1 MKIFTNILKYCAITI
16 SIVFVVLFAVSS
28 FYSFLTHNSEKP
40 KIKTSV
46 KEEEFFSKL
55 KEDCLCEV
63 KFLHDHRVSKN
74 STSQIEKSGDYSFLI
89 SLTNYENYKKYILI
103 GNKNY
108 KNLSNRDSWCQK
120 DTIFQ
125 KNKVKEI
132 VDGFLEVSE
141 YAFLYD
147 KINIRFA
154 IYENVGEEEEL
165 TQNKCDKYFEYN
177 IKGDNIKYTEFN

>member
-1 MKIFTNILKYCAITI
+1 M
-16 SIVFVVLFAVSS
+16 
-28 FYSFLTHNSEKP
+28 
-40 KIKTSV
+40 
-46 KEEEFFSKL
+46 
-55 KEDCLCEV
+55 
-63 KFLHDHRVSKN
+63 HDHRVSKN

-141 YAFLYD
+141 YAFLSWAAKPENLCTGSVGCGTLESKRVWCTLY
-147 KINIRFA
+147 KIS
-154 IYENVGEEEEL
+154 
-165 TQNKCDKYFEYN
+165 T
-177 IKGDNIKYTEFN
+177 